1 MSFNLIES
9 KKVFSGKLIKV
20 WQERVEYPDGREVT
34 IELLKHPGSVGI
46 LPLDD
51 DGQIWFVRQFRHPS
65 GGMLLEL
72 PAGTIDPDE
81 APEITAA
88 REIREEIGMAASSL
102 TSMGGFYLAPGY
114 STEFMHLYLAT
125 GLTPNPLSQDDGE
138 FIQVEKYSIKD
149 VYGMLDRGEFVDVKT
164 VAFLGL
170 MRPRFFK

>member
-72 PAGTIDPDE
+72 PAGV
-81 APEITAA
+81 
-88 REIREEIGMAASSL
+88 REIRICCQCV
-102 TSMGGFYLAPGY
+102 
-114 STEFMHLYLAT
+114 AT
-125 GLTPNPLSQDDGE
+125 
-138 FIQVEKYSIKD
+138 
-149 VYGMLDRGEFVDVKT
+149 
-164 VAFLGL
+164 
-170 MRPRFFK
+170 

>member
-1 MSFNLIES
+1 
-9 KKVFSGKLIKV
+9 
-20 WQERVEYPDGREVT
+20 
-34 IELLKHPGSVGI
+34 
-46 LPLDD
+46 
-51 DGQIWFVRQFRHPS
+51 
-65 GGMLLEL
+65 MLLEL

-102 TSMGGFYLAPGY
+102 TPMGGFYLAPGY

-138 FIQVEKYSIKD
+138 FIQVERYSIKN

-170 MRPRFFK
+170 MRPRFF